1 MLAFTE
7 ILKSHI
13 SGIKID
19 INPIRTWRGGG
30 GGEGLRGPDHEIHSC
45 HSETSCSYNAQT
57 LSLLV
62 FLPFYWL
69 IKKSFSRR
77 IE

>member
-30 GGEGLRGPDHEIHSC
+30 KGLEAQITKFTAVIQKPLVPIMPKLC
-45 HSETSCSYNAQT
+45 H
-57 LSLLV
+57 
-62 FLPFYWL
+62 F
-69 IKKSFSRR
+69 
-77 IE
+77 

>member
-62 FLPFYWL
+62 FTFLL
-69 IKKSFSRR
+69 ADKK
-77 IE
+77 ELLETN

>member
-30 GGEGLRGPDHEIHSC
+30 GGKGLEAQITKFTAVIQKPLVPIMPKLC
-45 HSETSCSYNAQT
+45 H
-57 LSLLV
+57 
-62 FLPFYWL
+62 F
-69 IKKSFSRR
+69 
-77 IE
+77 

>member
-19 INPIRTWRGGG
+19 INPIRTWRGGK
-30 GGEGLRGPDHEIHSC
+30 GLEAQITKFTAVIQKPLVPIMPKLC
-45 HSETSCSYNAQT
+45 H
-57 LSLLV
+57 
-62 FLPFYWL
+62 F
-69 IKKSFSRR
+69 
-77 IE
+77 